1 MTELAEAQA
10 DPCPMQAEANEGGEH
25 RTAPFTSDQV
35 SGRCVIVV
43 GAAATPANAKMPVR
57 VETLKARGLLLI
69 R

>member
-1 MTELAEAQA
+1 ME
-10 DPCPMQAEANEGGEH
+10 
-25 RTAPFTSDQV
+25 TAPFTSDPV

-43 GAAATPANAKMPVR
+43 GAAAAPANAKTPVR

>member
-1 MTELAEAQA
+1 MRAVSME
-10 DPCPMQAEANEGGEH
+10 
-25 RTAPFTSDQV
+25 TAPFTSDQV

-43 GAAATPANAKMPVR
+43 GAAATPANAKTPVR